1 MVHVSTSTAL
11 YLATAT
17 LLGAVVLP
25 ASLDLAATHL
35 GRSGLVPLAQ
45 VDASE
50 GVPSTPALDT
60 WAKPAWLASAGVLHS
75 E

>member
-1 MVHVSTSTAL
+1 MVHLSTSTAL

-25 ASLDLAATHL
+25 ASLDFAATEF
-35 GRSGLVPLAQ
+35 GRSEFQSLA
-45 VDASE
+45 E
-50 GVPSTPALDT
+50 GGTATRPPITQALGAR
-60 WAKPAWLASAGVLHS
+60 AKPTLLTSAWAFDS